1 MVDNNES
8 NKKITFVGV
17 NTKYQIKKVIGIQ
30 KTSPK
35 IRASWDEYIE
45 CDKPTQLR
53 IISDLSGVSIY
64 SKEIVSKLNGYRNQ
78 DALKKRYDADTF
90 ITFGQAVELLTDC
103 EMTCFYCKCYT
114 PVLYKNVRDG
124 GQWTL
129 DRTNND
135 MGHSY
140 GNVVI
145 SCLKCNLQRKR
156 MSATAFAM
164 SKQMV
169 ITRVDF

>member
-1 MVDNNES
+1 MVDNNETK
-8 NKKITFVGV
+8 KKITFVGV

-35 IRASWDEYIE
+35 IRAAWDESVE
-45 CDKPTQLR
+45 CDKSTQLR
-53 IISDLSGVSIY
+53 IISDLSGANIY
-64 SKEIVSKLNGYRNQ
+64 SKEIVNKLNGYRNQ

-90 ITFGQAVELLTDC
+90 ITVGQAVELLTEC

-114 PVLYKNVRDG
+114 PVLYKNVRDEN
-124 GQWTL
+124 QWTL